1 MSNIKQ
7 LNKNSAPH
15 VAVINGQIKTT
26 SLKVAE
32 HFGKQHRDVLRA
44 IENLECSEEF
54 NQRNFA
60 QASYEVDQPNG
71 GKASYVMIEM
81 TKDGFVFLAMGF
93 TGKRAAQW
101 KEAYINEFN
110 RMEMALLNAKQDL
123 SRLKKSVTQ
132 SADKLLDMISTLPYV
147 YARTHALKTELTQLK
162 RYIEKYELFEANDLS
177 LQEFQFKL
185 RNPDLAAQIEGRK
198 LN

>member
-7 LNKNSAPH
+7 LNKNSEPH

-32 HFGKQHRDVLRA
+32 HFRKQHKNVLRD
-44 IENLECSEEF
+44 IENLEIPEEF
-54 NQRNFA
+54 RQLNFEPS
-60 QASYEVDQPNG
+60 SYINEQGKEQPCF
-71 GKASYVMIEM
+71 EM
-81 TKDGFVFLAMGF
+81 TKDGFIFLVMGF
-93 TGKRAAQW
+93 TGKDAAKW
-101 KEAYINEFN
+101 KIAYINEFN
-110 RMEMALLNAKQDL
+110 RMEQALLDAKQDL

>member
-7 LNKNSAPH
+7 LNENNMPH

-32 HFGKQHRDVLRA
+32 HFRKQHKNVLRD
-44 IENLECSEEF
+44 IENLEIPEEF
-54 NQRNFA
+54 RQLNFEPS
-60 QASYEVDQPNG
+60 SYINEQGKEQPCF
-71 GKASYVMIEM
+71 EM
-81 TKDGFVFLAMGF
+81 TKDGFIFLVMGF
-93 TGKRAAQW
+93 TGKDAAKW
-101 KEAYINEFN
+101 KIAYINEFN
-110 RMEMALLNAKQDL
+110 RMEQALLDAKQDL

-185 RNPDLAAQIEGRK
+185 RNPDLAAQIEGGK